1 MKAILDTIPLK
12 EMDASLLTVTLLR
25 EAERLGI
32 RDVIS
37 AATSYAA
44 YFHQG
49 QTRRNR
55 ANFPRT
61 PYIEHPLRNT
71 IRIIRWGYDDVDT
84 LVASIFHDSVEDCAE
99 RMRSVAASEGSYSAP
114 SQLYSDRFVAFEWL
128 RTSFGTVATRTV
140 DLVTNPIDMEGDF
153 EYGKHLVTDVLPD
166 PRATIVKASDFMDN
180 PGSLIH
186 QVDADKPERILRL
199 VDKYEPNV
207 PLIEQALIEHGEG
220 GRLPATV
227 ARNAASAIHVLGQ
240 TLVRVRAIAEEKL
253 A

>member
-1 MKAILDTIPLK
+1 MKAILDSIPLK

-32 RDVIS
+32 RDVIAS
-37 AATSYAA
+37 ATSYAA

-71 IRIIRWGYDDVDT
+71 IRIIRWGYEDVDT
-84 LVASIFHDSVEDCAE
+84 LVASLFHDSVEDCAE
-99 RMRSVAASEGSYSAP
+99 RMRALAASDGSRSAP
-114 SQLYSDRFVAFEWL
+114 SHLYSDRYVASEWL
-128 RTSFGTVATRTV
+128 RTSFGTVVARTV
-140 DLVTNPIDMEGDF
+140 NLVTNPLDMKGTF
-153 EYGKHLVTDVLPD
+153 EYGKHLATDVFPD
-166 PRATIVKASDFMDN
+166 PRATLVKASDFMDN

-186 QVDADKPERILRL
+186 QVDEDKPDRILRL
-199 VDKYEPNV
+199 VDKYEPSV
-207 PLIEQALIEHGEG
+207 PIIERVLIEHGES

-240 TLVRVRAIAEEKL
+240 TLVRVRAIAEAKL